1 MISNALFIQ
10 SLHLWC
16 ILKAHLNVNIKAANF
31 VSSADQVKPGE
42 NDPKEAVPPLTR
54 FSSVIEKIERLYMVS
69 V

>member
-1 MISNALFIQ
+1 MISNALFIL
-10 SLHLWC
+10 SLHLWS
-16 ILKAHLNVNIKAANF
+16 ILKAHLYVNFKAANF
-31 VSSADQVKPGE
+31 VASADQLKPGE